1 MRVVMSRGTAQT
13 CWNFEKKKKKLRANA
28 NIVEFCLILCY
39 FLWSESHEILGGL
52 KNECLELKHVS
63 RIIIF
68 LDCVLMQKKK
78 SSNHFPA
85 FFIFIY
91 FEKDASVF
99 KWNKKNESTS
109 PKRDGQPCV
118 HSFPNE
124 IELIF
129 ILFLLARAIILLLNK
144 QNTDWFRIVPNLSR
158 NHNV

>member
-1 MRVVMSRGTAQT
+1 MHQFS
-13 CWNFEKKKKKLRANA
+13 
-28 NIVEFCLILCY
+28 
-39 FLWSESHEILGGL
+39 
-52 KNECLELKHVS
+52 NETK
-63 RIIIF
+63 
-68 LDCVLMQKKK
+68 
-78 SSNHFPA
+78 
-85 FFIFIY
+85 
-91 FEKDASVF
+91 
-99 KWNKKNESTS
+99 KKNENTS